1 MDKIKVAIF
10 SQLEFDTMFALVK
23 EKRKQISMLKS
34 KHIKKINALY
44 GGDYVSDYMK
54 ALVSLEKHLE
64 EVMNEQVE

>member
-1 MDKIKVAIF
+1 MDKIVIAV
-10 SQLEFDTMFALVK
+10 SQLELDTIFALVK

-44 GGDYVSDYMK
+44 GGDYVADYMK